1 MQTKNTLLAL
11 LLAAGA
17 AHAAVTPE
25 EARQLG
31 ATLTAT
37 GAEKAGNKDGTIPE
51 YAGMTAPPAGY
62 VKGSGNR
69 PDPFAADKPR
79 LTLSGKNLQG
89 MDDKL
94 TAGTRE
100 LLKRYPNFRVD
111 VYPTR
116 RPVAFPKFIVENTAK
131 NALHAKSVDG
141 GVGLEGALAG
151 VPFPIP
157 KSGFEVM
164 WNHLMRYQGR
174 ALNTKYES
182 WNVDSSGVSSLATSG
197 EFYEDFPLADPAV
210 TEPAK
215 QEQVYFRTKLFY
227 QGPARRAGEAV
238 MAVDAVNPAT
248 QPRRAWQYLPG
259 QRRVKLAPDVAYDTP
274 NPGAAGIATYDDA
287 WVFNGALDRYD
298 FKLVGKKEMIVPYNS
313 FGAYDFSAKFEDV
326 AGRDFIAATHR
337 RYETHRVWVVEA
349 TVKAGMRHLAPKR
362 TFFIDE
368 DSWNPLV
375 ADDYDGQGK
384 LWKLREGYSIPA
396 YETGACDVSA
406 FAQYNL
412 LEGRY
417 VFDEHAVGTGADVR
431 WITEPGSHPRL
442 NANFYTAE
450 NLRAISER

>member
-1 MQTKNTLLAL
+1 MQTKLKLLAA
-11 LLAAGA
+11 LLAVAGA
-17 AHAAVTPE
+17 AHAAVTPD

-31 ATLTAT
+31 TTLTAA

-51 YAGMTAPPAGY
+51 YAGMTAPPANY
-62 VKGSGNR
+62 TKGSGNR

-89 MDDKL
+89 MEDKL
-94 TAGTRE
+94 TGGTRE

-116 RPVAFPKFIVENTAK
+116 RPVAFPKFILENTAK
-131 NALHAKSVDG
+131 NAVHAKSVDG

-157 KSGFEVM
+157 KTGFEVM

-182 WNVDSSGVSSLATSG
+182 WNVDGSGTSSLATSG
-197 EFYEDFPLADPAV
+197 EFYEDFPLADPSV
-210 TEPAK
+210 TEPGK
-215 QEQVYFRTKLFY
+215 QDQVYFRTKLFY

-238 MAVDAVNPAT
+238 MAVDAVNPAA

-298 FKLVGKKEMIVPYNS
+298 FKLVGKKEMIVPYNVYKLLN
-313 FGAYDFSAKFEDV
+313 ATTVADVVKPNHLNPDFVRWEL
-326 AGRDFIAATHR
+326 
-337 RYETHRVWVVEA
+337 HRVWVVEA
-349 TVKAGMRHLAPKR
+349 TLKPGKRHIYNKR
-362 TFFIDE
+362 TFYIDE
-368 DSWNPLV
+368 DSWTALA
-375 ADDYDGQGK
+375 ADEFDARGQLYRASYANMLYAYDVQALYTGNYVIYDFVSGA
-384 LWKLREGYSIPA
+384 YSL
-396 YETGACDVSA
+396 TGMSGPPMAA
-406 FAQYNL
+406 
-412 LEGRY
+412 
-417 VFDEHAVGTGADVR
+417 
-431 WITEPGSHPRL
+431 
-442 NANFYTAE
+442 
-450 NLRAISER
+450 